1 MSAGQW
7 GSTRATKWET
17 HVFRAALERIVACA
31 PAISRVSF
39 SFSDGDERLSQSAP
53 RRRWRQAR
61 RRAPSMAASLDPA
74 TQAGIGAFAGLV
86 EVTAQQV
93 RRAACL
99 QRKSSSLRLGTNPEP
114 ALSLSARRAF
124 SRHRSRCAR
133 RRARVHDE
141 RDVPRYA
148 SRRATSSR
156 VRVGPWGRPLTVP
169 SPPKK
174 NANEKRK
181 HSPCTR

>member
-1 MSAGQW
+1 MSTQQTDK
-7 GSTRATKWET
+7 STS
-17 HVFRAALERIVACA
+17 
-31 PAISRVSF
+31 AISPMFRFWQPDASI
-39 SFSDGDERLSQSAP
+39 RA
-53 RRRWRQAR
+53 RRGGGGEQAR

-141 RDVPRYA
+141 RDVLRYA

-174 NANEKRK
+174 IANEKRK